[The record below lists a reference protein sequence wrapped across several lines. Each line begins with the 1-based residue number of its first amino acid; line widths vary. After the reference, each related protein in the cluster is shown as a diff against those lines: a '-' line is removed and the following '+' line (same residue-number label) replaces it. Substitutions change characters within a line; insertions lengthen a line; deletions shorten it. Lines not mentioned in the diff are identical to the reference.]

1 MHPSLDFWYAR
12 VSRISTYWRA
22 WTVLL
27 GAQLTANHCFRGKGG
42 YRKSN

>member
-1 MHPSLDFWYAR
+1 MNPSLDFWSAR

-42 YRKSN
+42 YRRSN